1 MTQAMVFQLVCGVLL
16 LLAGLLNVAVIC
28 SPNVPN
34 GSDAK
39 HSSRKVMA
47 GAMLMLGVYLV
58 GMATAGTSADRVMT
72 ILCGLI
78 ALAQVASSLIK
89 IFPEEFGHHADH

>member
-1 MTQAMVFQLVCGVLL
+1 MNQALVFQLVCGVLL

-28 SPNVPN
+28 SPDVPN
-34 GSDAK
+34 GSEAK

-58 GMATAGTSADRVMT
+58 GMSLHGSLTDRVMT

-78 ALAQVASSLIK
+78 ALAQVASALIK
-89 IFPEEFGHHADH
+89 IFPEEFNHAKR